1 VLSRALSQID
11 APMGGSGSKG
21 ISPRKSSPRKNA
33 SHASQRV
40 DKMNEAQL
48 NEFREAFNNFD
59 KDRSGAIDAGEL
71 RALCEW
77 VGQDTSDEEVANMM
91 AIADGD
97 KSGKIDFWEVSTS
110 SRDFLL
116 PIVCPSCA
124 RHMRC
129 PRRTHGILPHPPFA
143 GDG

>member
-1 VLSRALSQID
+1 
-11 APMGGSGSKG
+11 MM
-21 ISPRKSSPRKNA
+21 
-33 SHASQRV
+33 QR
-40 DKMNEAQL
+40 AQL
-48 NEFREAFNNFD
+48 AYHL
-59 KDRSGAIDAGEL
+59 L
-71 RALCEW
+71 RTEVILYGSVIRVHDALCEW